1 MVSGDP
7 SRDDDRENLG
17 HVVVQVVVSIEQLVL
32 GAKGDL
38 AEQQDA
44 DVV

>member
-1 MVSGDP
+1 LAAIRAIRCVA
-7 SRDDDRENLG
+7 NLG